1 MSVDTVRTR
10 AEAALARQR
19 IPLPPSVSASR
30 INWGPAIALGLF
42 HVAATLAFWPYFFS
56 WSGVIVALL
65 GLYVFG
71 TLGINLGYHRLLTHR
86 GFVCPKWLEYS
97 FALLGL
103 CCIQHTPAYW
113 VAIHRRHHQYA
124 DAQDDPHSPLAG
136 FLWGH
141 FGWVLAENDD
151 LKDEIVT
158 QRYAKDLMRD
168 PFYSGLEDS
177 ARAVVIIVASWASFF
192 VVGFAAE
199 LLMGGTIAEA
209 TQFGASIFVWGV
221 FVRTVLVWH
230 ISWSVNSIAH
240 LWGYR
245 NYATGEGSRNN
256 FFVGFISN
264 GEGWHNNHHAHPNA
278 AMHGHRWWEFDVTYR
293 TIRILALLGLARDI
307 VMPPRYTGD
316 AR

>member
-1 MSVDTVRTR
+1 MSVDTVRSWKPKPR
-10 AEAALARQR
+10 WRGSE
-19 IPLPPSVSASR
+19 IPLPASVSASR
-30 INWGPAIALGLF
+30 INWGPAIALALF
-42 HVAATLAFWPYFFS
+42 HLAATLAFWPYFFS

-177 ARAVVIIVASWASFF
+177 ARRCRSSSLRHGRSFF
-192 VVGFAAE
+192 AAGFA
-199 LLMGGTIAEA
+199 
-209 TQFGASIFVWGV
+209 S
-221 FVRTVLVWH
+221 
-230 ISWSVNSIAH
+230 
-240 LWGYR
+240 
-245 NYATGEGSRNN
+245 
-256 FFVGFISN
+256 
-264 GEGWHNNHHAHPNA
+264 
-278 AMHGHRWWEFDVTYR
+278 
-293 TIRILALLGLARDI
+293 
-307 VMPPRYTGD
+307 
-316 AR
+316 